1 MGAPCVL
8 ILGHSFIRRL
18 HDFIE
23 SDPGHLDFL
32 FHLSASALIS
42 WHGIGGCTIA
52 NTIKYNLHNLHSFR
66 PDIGIVQLGT
76 NYLTSC
82 SPLQVGSP
90 LEDFLHLLH
99 DSYGV
104 KGVCV
109 CQTIR
114 RRANVDILTRY
125 VRVVLEPIQYA
136 IYSGH
141 RGFWSARNSFFS
153 ADGVHL
159 KVGGDI
165 SYIAAFGEQYSNLFE
180 FLLAMAICNFFS
192 PLFLSMECYAV
203 LLIPILFVSAFG
215 FLFSSL
221 RFICAQHWLHVSL

>member
-1 MGAPCVL
+1 M
-8 ILGHSFIRRL
+8 
-18 HDFIE
+18 
-23 SDPGHLDFL
+23 DFL

-52 NTIKYNLHNLHSFR
+52 NTIKYNLHILHSFR
-66 PDIGIVQLGT
+66 PDIGIVHLGT
-76 NYLTSC
+76 NYLTSS
-82 SPLQVGSP
+82 SPLQVGSA

-141 RGFWSARNSFFS
+141 RGFWWARNSFFP

-165 SYIAAFGEQYSNLFE
+165 SSNAAFGEQYSNLFE
-180 FLLAMAICNFFS
+180 FLLAMAICNFLS

-203 LLIPILFVSAFG
+203 LLIPTLFVSVFG